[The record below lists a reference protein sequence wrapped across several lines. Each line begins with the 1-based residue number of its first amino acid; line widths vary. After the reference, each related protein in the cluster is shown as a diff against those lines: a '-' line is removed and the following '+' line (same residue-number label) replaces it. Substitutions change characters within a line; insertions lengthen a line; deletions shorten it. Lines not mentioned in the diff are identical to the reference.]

1 MPLAKLKSK
10 TNSVKHSMISKNE
23 VTENHNFRLMKMGRV
38 HIRRAIQNE
47 LGASV
52 FGKKKGSQGV
62 NTQSIQKLSFFPL
75 LKIYTKTV
83 RTSLGTRYTTAKLR
97 YMWHLYTGHME
108 NHASTVTT
116 LMHSTCHLQV
126 TLLPRHIWMFSIDSP
141 RVSIYTHSCK
151 VLRVL
156 FF

>member
-38 HIRRAIQNE
+38 HIRRAVQNE

-62 NTQSIQKLSFFPL
+62 NTQSIQRLSFFPL
-75 LKIYTKTV
+75 LKIYAKTV
-83 RTSLGTRYTTAKLR
+83 RTYHWAQGIQQLSYDTCGT
-97 YMWHLYTGHME
+97 
-108 NHASTVTT
+108 STQGTWRT
-116 LMHSTCHLQV
+116 MPAL
-126 TLLPRHIWMFSIDSP
+126 
-141 RVSIYTHSCK
+141 
-151 VLRVL
+151 
-156 FF
+156 